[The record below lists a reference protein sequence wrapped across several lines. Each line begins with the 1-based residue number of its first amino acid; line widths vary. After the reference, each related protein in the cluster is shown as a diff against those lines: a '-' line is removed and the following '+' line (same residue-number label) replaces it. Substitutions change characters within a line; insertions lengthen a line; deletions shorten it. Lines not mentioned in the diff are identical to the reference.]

1 MNLPTYRG
9 KVRDIY
15 DLGDKLIL
23 SSSDRIS
30 AFDVVFPQTVP
41 NKGKV
46 LNRISTSWFEFF
58 KNVPNHILETDV
70 RNFPFPFRSRE
81 ELEGRSVLVKKCK
94 RIDYECVVRGY
105 IAGSGWKEYRS
116 EGTLAGVKLP
126 SGLKESAKLPEPVF
140 TPAVKNDQGHDEN
153 ISEKE
158 MENRIGKEL
167 FGILKEK
174 SISIFLRAS
183 EVVDSAGIILCD
195 TKFEFGILDG
205 QVILIDELLTPDSS
219 RYWSADTYS
228 VGISPPSLDKQIL
241 RNYLEAT
248 SWNKIPP
255 APGLPAELIQELR
268 EKYQK
273 IEDLILSCIS
283 QKSK

>member
-126 SGLKESAKLPEPVF
+126 SGLKESAK
-140 TPAVKNDQGHDEN
+140 T
-153 ISEKE
+153 S
-158 MENRIGKEL
+158 
-167 FGILKEK
+167 
-174 SISIFLRAS
+174 RA
-183 EVVDSAGIILCD
+183 G
-195 TKFEFGILDG
+195 FY
-205 QVILIDELLTPDSS
+205 S
-219 RYWSADTYS
+219 R
-228 VGISPPSLDKQIL
+228 G
-241 RNYLEAT
+241 
-248 SWNKIPP
+248 
-255 APGLPAELIQELR
+255 
-268 EKYQK
+268 
-273 IEDLILSCIS
+273 
-283 QKSK
+283 